1 MKLFAVVLSSSILVA
16 CGGGGSDGPASSTPA
31 SSTPGTSTPGTSTP
45 GTSTPGTSTPGT
57 STPGTSTPGTSPP
70 AVSPASAELVKYEG
84 AWQEN
89 CDNHLRFTKTFIAT
103 GSTTFSVAT
112 KEEYFDNADCTGAV
126 VATGSYGV
134 PDENVQYAPAL
145 AASVTLLTGE
155 NITVDVNP
163 ATSKY
168 AVATFGITGSGVKS
182 PQLVGT
188 TMYARVEYADGGYV
202 IVERPALN
210 GQTTSGAL
218 LLRNDEL
225 LALVPIAGFTNSFKV
240 LHRYVQ

>member
-1 MKLFAVVLSSSILVA
+1 M
-16 CGGGGSDGPASSTPA
+16 
-31 SSTPGTSTPGTSTP
+31 
-45 GTSTPGTSTPGT
+45 
-57 STPGTSTPGTSPP
+57 
-70 AVSPASAELVKYEG
+70 
-84 AWQEN
+84 
-89 CDNHLRFTKTFIAT
+89 RFTKTLIAT
-103 GSTTFSVAT
+103 GSATFSVAT

-134 PDENVQYAPAL
+134 PDENVHYETAL
-145 AASVTLLTGE
+145 PASVTLLTGE
-155 NITVDVNP
+155 NITADVNP
-163 ATSKY
+163 ATSVY
-168 AVATFGITGSGVKS
+168 AEATFSITGSGVKS

>member
-1 MKLFAVVLSSSILVA
+1 M
-16 CGGGGSDGPASSTPA
+16 
-31 SSTPGTSTPGTSTP
+31 
-45 GTSTPGTSTPGT
+45 
-57 STPGTSTPGTSPP
+57 
-70 AVSPASAELVKYEG
+70 
-84 AWQEN
+84 
-89 CDNHLRFTKTFIAT
+89 RFTKTLIAT
-103 GSTTFSVAT
+103 GSATFSVAT

-155 NITVDVNP
+155 NITADVNP
-163 ATSKY
+163 ATSVY
-168 AVATFGITGSGVKS
+168 AEATFSITGSGVKF
-182 PQLVGT
+182 PQFVGT
-188 TMYARVEYADGGYV
+188 TMLARVEYADGGYV